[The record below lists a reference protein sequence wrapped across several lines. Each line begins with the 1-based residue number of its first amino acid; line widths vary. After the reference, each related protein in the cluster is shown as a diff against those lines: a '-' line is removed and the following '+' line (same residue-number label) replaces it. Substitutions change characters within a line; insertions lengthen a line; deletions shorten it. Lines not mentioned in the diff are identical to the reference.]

1 MLQFKRPKN
10 KPIVNHF
17 KSQSSGFNLDLVLAS
32 QDSSLQGIFLV
43 KDQMDS
49 GSFSLI
55 RAVGVPIINAQSSK
69 SDLPSP
75 QPSQSCFIPD
85 SGPRILGPFTPDI
98 WVYMLSSRGGG
109 PIRTAVAG
117 PSFSNLRR
125 IPDGSALEA
134 VAPEFVWK
142 VLQWGGEDALEQ
154 EIRDLRFD
162 FDPTFTHPRTSVGPT
177 THPVRGAIN
186 RSSIIISCSL
196 TGRVPPNF
204 QAY

>member
-17 KSQSSGFNLDLVLAS
+17 KSLSSGFYLDLVLAS

-109 PIRTAVAG
+109 AH
-117 PSFSNLRR
+117 SNSCCGSEFFKSPENSRR
-125 IPDGSALEA
+125 
-134 VAPEFVWK
+134 K
-142 VLQWGGEDALEQ
+142 CTWG
-154 EIRDLRFD
+154 
-162 FDPTFTHPRTSVGPT
+162 
-177 THPVRGAIN
+177 RGAGIRVKSVAVRRGRCTWAGDS
-186 RSSIIISCSL
+186 RSEIWLWPDLHTSEDKCWPNNTSCARSH
-196 TGRVPPNF
+196 
-204 QAY
+204 